1 MDRSNP
7 FFRQAELV
15 VRALPHVA
23 ARTEFALKGG
33 TAINFFWRDLPRLS
47 VDIDLVYLPRDARE
61 QALPAIRRGLDAI
74 KQALETS
81 IPDLKV
87 KTAGRPDNPKL
98 MLTLAGCQVKIELS
112 PDMRGTV
119 RPVETRQVTARAENI
134 LGGYSE
140 NPIASFDD
148 LYAGK
153 MYAALRRQHPR
164 DLFDIA
170 QLLDNEGIDRGLFET
185 FLVYLISERRPIAE
199 LLDPSLKDI
208 HGTYESKF
216 MGMSLTPV
224 SLDSLVEARERLV
237 AGIHAAL
244 TDRDRA
250 FLMSVQNRKPDWTL
264 LDPPD
269 IADLPAVKRKLQNL
283 GGMSGEKHAAEL
295 GRLQR
300 VLDKGNR

>member
-7 FFRQAELV
+7 FLPQAELV

-33 TAINFFWRDLPRLS
+33 TAINFFWRGLPRLS
-47 VDIDLVYLPRDARE
+47 VDIDLVYLPRDPRE
-61 QALPAIRRGLDAI
+61 QALPAIRRGLDAM

-81 IPDLKV
+81 ISGLKV
-87 KTAGRPDNPKL
+87 KTAGRSDSPKL
-98 MLTLAGCQVKIELS
+98 MPTLADCQVKIEVS
-112 PDMRGTV
+112 PVMRGTV
-119 RPVETRQVTARAENI
+119 RPVETRRAAASVEDI

-153 MYAALRRQHPR
+153 MCAALDRQHPR

-170 QLLDNEGIDRGLFET
+170 QLLDNEGIGRSLFET
-185 FLVYLISERRPIAE
+185 FLVYLISHNRPMAN
-199 LLDPSLKDI
+199 LLDPNRKDI
-208 HGTYESKF
+208 RILYENALRNIT
-216 MGMSLTPV
+216 LTPV

-237 AGIHAAL
+237 SGIHAAL
-244 TDRDRA
+244 TDKDRD
-250 FLMSVQNRKPDWTL
+250 FLMSVKNRKPDWTL
-264 LDPPD
+264 LDLPD
-269 IADLPAVKRKLQNL
+269 IAGLPAVQWKLLNL
-283 GGMSGEKHAAEL
+283 GRMSGEKHAAAL